1 MEYNIK
7 GKYNKDC
14 KIFAKTIEEDA
25 MSLIYNICDCPA
37 FKDQKIRIMCDVHS
51 GKGIVIGFSST
62 IDEDNPL
69 INPSHVGVDIG
80 CTVSMIEVDEKVP
93 ESKYALLEHKMK
105 QQIPMGFKLNDKCI
119 VDEKSFFKFVSNAI
133 TKACSSTSLVA
144 PINFDE
150 KYLTK
155 MLSRIGM
162 DEGTF
167 WKSLGTVGGGNH
179 YLEYDETKNHG
190 WFNIH
195 CGSRN
200 FGLKVAKYW
209 INKASKPKYV
219 DSSTFAKSIDYIKEN
234 YPKEEWNERIKAAKY
249 DTLNSIPNGYL
260 SGDDVVGYLTDMV
273 VAQAYASYNHIVIAN
288 TIKTIY
294 MKVMKHS
301 MPIID
306 TIVTTHN
313 YIDFSDMI
321 IRKGAVNASY
331 GKRLVIPMNMKDGV
345 LICVGKGNEDWNC
358 TAPHGAGRLMSR
370 SKAKE
375 TLSMDEFNDEM
386 KDVYTTSVCKGTI
399 DESPMA
405 YKPMKEI
412 VEQIEPT
419 VQILDVAK
427 PKINIKASEA

>member
-1 MEYNIK
+1 MIYDIK

-14 KIFAKTIEEDA
+14 KIFAKTIEDDA
-25 MSLIYNICDCPA
+25 LSMIYNICDCPA
-37 FKDQKIRIMCDVHS
+37 FKDQKIRIMPDVHL
-51 GKGIVIGFSST
+51 GKSITIGFSST
-62 IDEDNPL
+62 IDEENPL

-80 CTVSMIEVDEKVP
+80 CTVSMIGVNEKVP
-93 ESKYALLEHKMK
+93 EDKYALLEHKMK
-105 QQIPMGFKLNDKCI
+105 QQIPMGFKLNDRCI
-119 VDEKSFFKFVSNAI
+119 VDEKAFFKFVNDSI
-133 TKACSSTSLVA
+133 SRACSATSLVT
-144 PINFDE
+144 PIKFDE
-150 KYLTK
+150 KYLSR

-167 WKSLGTVGGGNH
+167 WKSLGSIGGGNH
-179 YLEYDETKNHG
+179 YLEYDETEDHG
-190 WFNIH
+190 WFSIH

-209 INKASKPKYV
+209 INKADKPKKV
-219 DSSTFAKSIDYIKEN
+219 DASTFAKSIDYIKEN

-273 VAQAYASYNHIVIAN
+273 VAQAYAIYNHITITN
-288 TIKTIY
+288 TIKAIY
-294 MKVMKHS
+294 AKVMKHD
-301 MPIID
+301 MPVID

-375 TLSMDEFNDEM
+375 SLSMDEFNAEM
-386 KDVYTTSVCKGTI
+386 KGVYSTSVCKGTI

-405 YKPMKEI
+405 YKPMEEI

-419 VQILDVAK
+419 VQILCVAK
-427 PKINIKASEA
+427 PKINIKAADA